1 MSVLAAI
8 MLALPVFTPIPSR
21 GFHRPDWFA
30 LDPFEEKDQRHTTER
45 QQAEQPEIV
54 HKRPQMRLMVGLFCC
69 LSTGLLSPAF
79 ADQIVDLKGDA
90 GGKRF
95 DGSGSGA
102 TSVLLKDYP
111 EPQRSQVLDLLF
123 KPKFG
128 ASMSALLVE
137 VPGDGN
143 STQGAEPHACQR

>member
-69 LSTGLLSPAF
+69 LSTGLLCFVAYVALS
-79 ADQIVDLKGDA
+79 LKGESRKQKA
-90 GGKRF
+90 EILQQ
-95 DGSGSGA
+95 SGI
-102 TSVLLKDYP
+102 
-111 EPQRSQVLDLLF
+111 R
-123 KPKFG
+123 
-128 ASMSALLVE
+128 
-137 VPGDGN
+137 N
-143 STQGAEPHACQR
+143 